1 MVVCVNVTPRSA
13 IIWTRSR
20 ELSLKLRYQ
29 RTHSTMISRSKC
41 RPLKRS
47 GALNPMAIPAI
58 IASHQ
63 KRIQSLHQNL
73 PVHAGHLQIRDEE
86 LDIAGLILIGHPECL

>member
-29 RTHSTMISRSKC
+29 RTHSTMISRFGILGSQTE
-41 RPLKRS
+41 RS
-47 GALNPMAIPAI
+47 VFGIVIAPKPIMREPAALN
-58 IASHQ
+58 H
-63 KRIQSLHQNL
+63 
-73 PVHAGHLQIRDEE
+73 
-86 LDIAGLILIGHPECL
+86 LILGLVSSCFA